1 MPRVKS
7 AIRTID
13 KHIWLPETLVAQAE
27 LRLMSELE
35 QRVPYGAWQKL
46 IERLLMRWLAELE
59 ADLRVGHTV
68 VVPPQVSAPLKENV
82 KGNE

>member
-13 KHIWLPETLVAQAE
+13 KHIWLPETLVAQVE

-59 ADLRVGHTV
+59 SAERTV
-68 VVPPQVSAPLKENV
+68 RAPQATTQVAALLK
-82 KGNE
+82 GDA